1 MNGGT
6 EASSDLSPQS
16 PLKEGPRTPGPTVS
30 FANVAR
36 KEGAIRIP
44 TQGGWIETGEVSYIQ
59 IRGPLGPRH
68 HLVSRELMWGYGFGP
83 LSLCWF
89 SSRHMQVYPLSST
102 AWSWS
107 SAAGVYMR
115 SSRWCG
121 QCCCGKWVA
130 GFWKL
135 SCSSFL
141 GAGGVPCEV
150 TMVVSLIA
158 LLLQVVQAS
167 QVKWYLAI
175 PGCSSYHFVVW
186 VCTYNLAVALR

>member
-1 MNGGT
+1 MVL
-6 EASSDLSPQS
+6 ARSPYAGFPQDICRF
-16 PLKEGPRTPGPTVS
+16 PS
-30 FANVAR
+30 FFHSMV
-36 KEGAIRIP
+36 
-44 TQGGWIETGEVSYIQ
+44 
-59 IRGPLGPRH
+59 
-68 HLVSRELMWGYGFGP
+68 LVFCSWG
-83 LSLCWF
+83 
-89 SSRHMQVYPLSST
+89 
-102 AWSWS
+102 
-107 SAAGVYMR
+107 MR
-115 SSRWCG
+115 SNRWCG

-141 GAGGVPCEV
+141 GAGGAPYEV

-186 VCTYNLAVALR
+186 P